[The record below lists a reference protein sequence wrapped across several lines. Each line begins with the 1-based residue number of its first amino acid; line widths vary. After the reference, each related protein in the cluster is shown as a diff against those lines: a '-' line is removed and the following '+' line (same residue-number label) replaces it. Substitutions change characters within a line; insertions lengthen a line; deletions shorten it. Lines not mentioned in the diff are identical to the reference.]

1 MEKSSIAGH
10 TGGGGNEPQG
20 RQGFLSKIPFF
31 KFFTKLKF
39 SVSDVNKYYVGV
51 KPQPTLISVSSC
63 RRSIVMHG
71 LRPHSPRRVAFTLAE
86 VLITLGIIGVV
97 AALTMPTLL
106 QKVESEVIKNQ
117 FKKVY
122 SMLSQVYVKAEA
134 DLGYK
139 PSCFYADDSSAD
151 YTMEMDDCN
160 DLLNAVEKN
169 LVILKKCENNAL
181 RDGCLP
187 KSSYA
192 GIENALQDTNPDIS
206 DDELNFW
213 LANCGGLNKSNIEN
227 NTRTLVLKDGVILM
241 FYSDGGR
248 ISYPHL
254 VSVDVNGAK
263 GPNKWGYDVFSFAV
277 KSKAGRSLKLMG
289 MGSASSC
296 APVEKGGMSSA
307 EFIKNLYK

>member
-1 MEKSSIAGH
+1 
-10 TGGGGNEPQG
+10 
-20 RQGFLSKIPFF
+20 
-31 KFFTKLKF
+31 
-39 SVSDVNKYYVGV
+39 
-51 KPQPTLISVSSC
+51 
-63 RRSIVMHG
+63 MHG

-139 PSCFYADDSSAD
+139 PSCFYADDGSGGSNI
-151 YTMEMDDCN
+151 EDCE

-169 LVILKKCENNAL
+169 LVIIKKCEKNAL
-181 RDGCLP
+181 RNGCLP

-192 GIENALQDTNPDIS
+192 GITEALKDNNPDIS
-206 DDELNFW
+206 DDESNFW
-213 LANCGGLNKSNIEN
+213 IANCGGLSKSNIEN

-241 FYSDGGR
+241 FYYSGS
-248 ISYPHL
+248 ISYPQMI
-254 VSVDVNGAK
+254 SVDVNGAK
-263 GPNKWGYDVFSFAV
+263 GPNKWGYDVFNFAV
-277 KSKAGRSLKLMG
+277 ASLAGRSLRVKG
-289 MGSASSC
+289 MSAGVSC
-296 APVEKGGMSSA
+296 TLVEKGGVSSA
-307 EFIKNLYK
+307 EFINNLYK